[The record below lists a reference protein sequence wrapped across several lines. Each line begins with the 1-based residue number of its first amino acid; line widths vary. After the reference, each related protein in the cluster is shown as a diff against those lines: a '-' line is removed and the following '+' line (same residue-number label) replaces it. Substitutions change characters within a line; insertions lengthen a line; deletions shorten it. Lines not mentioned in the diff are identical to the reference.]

1 MRLAESRLFDSIVT
15 VAPFRKIPQKSR
27 VTAFALANYRHMN
40 QGKGTLKPVGH
51 NLGTV
56 EEGRERG
63 ISVTIWAHLKTKK
76 PTFVGCFASAA
87 ACHPVDVLPKYLIN
101 QGSWRRGRDSNPR

>member
-1 MRLAESRLFDSIVT
+1 LPNLAIFDSIVT

-56 EEGRERG
+56 EEGSERG

-76 PTFVGCFASAA
+76 PTFVGCFASTKTR
-87 ACHPVDVLPKYLIN
+87 HLVDDFAKSP
-101 QGSWRRGRDSNPR
+101 